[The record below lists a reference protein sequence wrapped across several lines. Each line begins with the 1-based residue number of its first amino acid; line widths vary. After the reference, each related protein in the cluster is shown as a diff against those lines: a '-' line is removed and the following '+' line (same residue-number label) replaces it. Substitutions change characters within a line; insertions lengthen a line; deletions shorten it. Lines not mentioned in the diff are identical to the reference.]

1 MKMGKIILLD
11 YNYTTDYTIKFLL
24 GFLYEQIGLMKI
36 TIDNKPVYYKP
47 KFHKELLKA
56 KLSNNTDEILAIV
69 YNTNDYV
76 INFLK
81 NNRHNIGLIS
91 KIEQYEGNFHVV
103 RVEKNDRLVNGCKYM
118 INLSHYDSEYLVLYD
133 ELNWSTF
140 HES

>member
-36 TIDNKPVYYKP
+36 TIDNKPVYYRP

-56 KLSNNTDEILAIV
+56 KLSNDMEKILAIV

-76 INFLK
+76 ISFLK
-81 NNRHNIGLIS
+81 NNRHDIGLIS
-91 KIEQYEGNFHVV
+91 KIEQYDGDFRVV
-103 RVEKNDRLVNGCKYM
+103 RVEENDRLVNGCKYM
-118 INLSHYDSEYLVLYD
+118 INLSHYDSECLVLYD